1 MHNII
6 LKNAFLFCFS
16 RNIFTP
22 NILVSYLCFQ
32 ICNVQSL
39 ALPLLSYSDK
49 EHFLLQYVW
58 VHTVLASITRIQT
71 LQSHQTFVPVW
82 LVSFSNEPVS
92 LTQVGL
98 TCEMLLSN
106 RVPLIVC
113 LLCGRDQRPV
123 HTISMLQGG
132 YQILCWRPG
141 LFHMCVQS
149 RLEGATLWERWVLI
163 HHWGFNRFHT
173 HMLTIWSD

>member
-49 EHFLLQYVW
+49 EHLLLQYVW

-98 TCEMLLSN
+98 TCEMLLSKSCASDCVPVMWQRSETSAHHLHATR
-106 RVPLIVC
+106 RVPNTVLTARPLSHVC
-113 LLCGRDQRPV
+113 AKQAGRG
-123 HTISMLQGG
+123 HTVRTVSSYTSLGI
-132 YQILCWRPG
+132 
-141 LFHMCVQS
+141 
-149 RLEGATLWERWVLI
+149 
-163 HHWGFNRFHT
+163 
-173 HMLTIWSD
+173 